1 MKMSPGIAVDVS
13 KAPPLLEGSPR
24 NSSLDFQKPPEL
36 VGFPGGTEVKS
47 TPANGGD
54 SGNMDSIPGS
64 GRFPGRGNGNPLQ
77 YSSLDSPIDKGIHGG
92 LKELDRTE

>member
-1 MKMSPGIAVDVS
+1 MSPGIAVDVR

-36 VGFPGGTEVKS
+36 VGFPGGTVVKS
-47 TPANGGD
+47 TPAHGGD
-54 SGNMDSIPGS
+54 SGNMGSISGS

-77 YSSLDSPIDKGIHGG
+77 YSSLDNPIDRGIHGG